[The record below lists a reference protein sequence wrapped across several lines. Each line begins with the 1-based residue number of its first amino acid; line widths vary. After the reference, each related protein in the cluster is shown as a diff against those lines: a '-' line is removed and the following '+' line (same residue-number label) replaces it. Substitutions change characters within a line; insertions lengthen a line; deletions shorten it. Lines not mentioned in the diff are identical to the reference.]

1 MPNLAKK
8 QAMFY
13 CVLKSNKLKFSMKT
27 LLLYLFISFQI
38 FAQNAAITGI
48 NHVSLSVTDLEKSIG
63 FYKNAIGLEVINR
76 QEIKQQIP
84 SEKAAKIKHKNRKT
98 VTLKGPNGQIE
109 LLQFE
114 GINPNSQS
122 KMPVQGSGITHVCY
136 QSPMTNSIYEKSKKL
151 GAKIVSRGEKPID
164 RGYGIHYAYI
174 KDNDNIMF
182 ENEEFE
188 KPKFTEN
195 VWLGHVALV
204 THDIDRL
211 VNFYTQLLD
220 SKPINRKDNIKNN
233 PKLDDIANIDSLELR
248 GAWFQVGNM
257 LLEIWQ
263 FDSPKT
269 MPNEK
274 PNSYT
279 EIGYQKIVFDV
290 KNLKKVNENSLK
302 KGIEFL
308 SKPVIYNKTVEVFLR
323 DPDGNLL
330 LLHEKLL

>member
-1 MPNLAKK
+1 
-8 QAMFY
+8 
-13 CVLKSNKLKFSMKT
+13 MKT
-27 LLLYLFISFQI
+27 LLLLLLISLQN
-38 FAQNAAITGI
+38 FAQKSDTTAIITGI
-48 NHVSLSVTDLEKSIG
+48 NRVCLSVADLEKSIV
-63 FYKNAIGLEVINR
+63 FYENTIGLEVLNR

-84 SEKAAKIKHKNRKT
+84 SEKAAKIIHKNRKAA
-98 VTLKGPNGQIE
+98 TLKFPNGQIE
-109 LLQFE
+109 LMQFE
-114 GINPNSQS
+114 GVNPNAQS

-136 QSPMTNSIYEKSKKL
+136 QSPMTNSIYEKSKKN

-164 RGYGIHYAYI
+164 RGYGILYAYI

-290 KNLKKVNENSLK
+290 KNLEKVNENSLK

-308 SKPVIYNKTVEVFLR
+308 SKPVINIKTVEVFLR